1 MSKNIISLVR
11 RNRRSTTNGTGRFA
25 AACILAVTLA
35 GIALLLVPYRVEIK
49 SPDDG
54 GQSVETSNSE
64 MRSAGSAA
72 AEERTGIERF
82 LPLPHEVV
90 AGCIALMG
98 IAICFVD
105 RRVRN
110 ARPKFGRRRGDLM
123 EPESDPYDEA
133 SRNRLAQKRLRILGT
148 LVNDNHKLL
157 PSDLTVGDLMTTVVR
172 TACPLTTIAE
182 LRAMTIEYKIRHIL
196 VCNDDN
202 ELVGVVSDRDLRRVS
217 LKLVASDLMA
227 ECPTTVSSDML
238 VNQAITVLLYG
249 HISSLPVVD
258 AGRLVGIITTT
269 DVVMTL
275 QCAML
280 AVEQMVRD
288 LGAGNRPASA
298 TYSES

>member
-1 MSKNIISLVR
+1 MNKTITSVIHRDRRFIAEPTGHLPALYTLMVALV
-11 RNRRSTTNGTGRFA
+11 
-25 AACILAVTLA
+25 
-35 GIALLLVPYRVEIK
+35 GIALLLLLPYFR
-49 SPDDG
+49 
-54 GQSVETSNSE
+54 SNAAVSE
-64 MRSAGSAA
+64 MDSRFAKSAA
-72 AEERTGIERF
+72 TSEQKEVARL

-90 AGCIALMG
+90 AGCVVLAG
-98 IAICFVD
+98 VVICIFE
-105 RRVRN
+105 RRSRR
-110 ARPKFGRRRGDLM
+110 APTKYGRRRGDLL
-123 EPESDPYDEA
+123 ESGPAPYDES
-133 SRNRLAQKRLRILGT
+133 SRSRLAQKRLKILGT

-172 TACPLTTIAE
+172 TARPATPIAE
-182 LRAMTIEYKIRHIL
+182 LRAMTIEFKIRHIL

-217 LKLVASDLMA
+217 GKLVASDLMA
-227 ECPTTVSSDML
+227 ECPTTVTSDTL

-280 AVEQMVRD
+280 AVEQMVRE

-298 TYSES
+298 PYSEV